1 MSNGGPGHA
10 EPLGA
15 GHDDPESADASTVV
29 EDRLDVTP
37 RTGVESG
44 PASGRGGRTRTYVAV
59 GCVAAIVVGLG
70 VVLFNG
76 LQGASTFFYNV
87 DEVVAKQPSLQGERI
102 RVQGNVVD
110 GTVHKTAEGVSFV
123 LRFDGKELAVD
134 HVGDPPELF
143 GPKIP
148 VVLEGSLK
156 GDTFHSDQILI
167 RHDANYDEKN
177 KGRVAD
183 AKTDAEQGAV
193 GAGSAGSIGADT
205 NATATSTVAANGTGS
220 GGVGADGVAG
230 ATGGTTSQGGA
241 TG

>member
-1 MSNGGPGHA
+1 MSAHGSGSTG
-10 EPLGA
+10 PLGA
-15 GHDDPESADASTVV
+15 GQDDPESADASTVV

-37 RTGVESG
+37 RTGPSAGSG
-44 PASGRGGRTRTYVAV
+44 GSHGGRTRTYVAV
-59 GCVAAIVVGLG
+59 GCVAAIVIALG

-87 DEVVAKQPSLQGERI
+87 DEVVAKQSSLQGERV

-110 GTVHKTAEGVSFV
+110 GTVRKTVAGVSFV
-123 LRFDGKELAVD
+123 LRFNGQELPVD

-156 GDTFHSDQILI
+156 GNTFHSDQILV
-167 RHDANYDEKN
+167 RHDASYDEKN
-177 KGRVAD
+177 QDRVKD
-183 AKTDAEQGAV
+183 AKNDAEQGAT
-193 GAGSAGSIGADT
+193 GAR
-205 NATATSTVAANGTGS
+205 
-220 GGVGADGVAG
+220 
-230 ATGGTTSQGGA
+230 GGTAPQGGA